1 MGTFSTKLELDDG
14 DIDEEL
20 DPAMEEELD
29 RFEGHT
35 NSIIMCAGGNSLS
48 LSLSL
53 SK

>member
-1 MGTFSTKLELDDG
+1 MGTFSTKLDLDDG

-35 NSIIMCAGGNSLS
+35 KLQTPS
-48 LSLSL
+48 
-53 SK
+53 